1 MSTQKA
7 YNYSSSLTHFY
18 ANLPAKPYC
27 ADDLA
32 NGLSIRPIKTAI
44 TRSHIQP
51 NDPHNLKWLVFDV
64 DLGAE
69 SAHRWADKDTAE
81 PNLVVQNPA
90 NLNCHY
96 LYNLSTPVWT
106 QGTGKAAPAA
116 YLSAIRSSMT
126 DQLGADSRYS
136 GLICKNPLHS
146 AWRTSELHSRT
157 HSLHYLAKYLDL
169 SASSSIERARARAE
183 QRFNNESVNGRN
195 DSLFT
200 SLRYFA
206 YERAAQYFDLISVLG
221 RDKTYIM
228 WSNAVNSEAARINSE
243 FDSALSLN
251 ELRSTAKSVC
261 GWVWS
266 NYRSS
271 DKVSR
276 GKMGFGE
283 TRHDFN
289 FTVDKLS
296 DDERRRR
303 QSLSA
308 ELTHKHRKQNTELK
322 IKQAIER
329 LMASGDK
336 LTNTSIAKQAGINR
350 QTMIKN
356 YSDFIAKNT

>member
-7 YNYSSSLTHFY
+7 YDLSSSLTHFY
-18 ANLPAKPYC
+18 ANLPPKPYC

-32 NGLSIRPIKTAI
+32 SGLSIRPIKTAI

-51 NDPHNLKWLVFDV
+51 NDPHNIRWLVFDV

-69 SAHRWADKDTAE
+69 SAHRWSDRDTAE
-81 PNLVVQNPA
+81 PNLIVQNPV

-96 LYNLSTPVWT
+96 LYNLNRPVWVN
-106 QGTGKAAPAA
+106 GTGKAAPAA
-116 YLSAIRSSMT
+116 YLQSIKSTMT

-136 GLICKNPLHS
+136 GLICKNPLHT

-157 HSLHYLAKYLDL
+157 HSLSDLAKYLDL
-169 SASSSIERARARAE
+169 SATSGIERARARAE
-183 QRFNNESVNGRN
+183 QRFNDESINGRN
-195 DSLFT
+195 DHLFT

-206 YERAAQYFDLISVLG
+206 YEQAAQYFDLISVLG
-221 RDKTYIM
+221 KDKTYGM
-228 WSNAVNSEAARINSE
+228 WSNAINAEAARINSE
-243 FDSALSLN
+243 FTNSLGLN
-251 ELRSTAKSVC
+251 EVRTTAKSVY
-261 GWVWS
+261 GWVWD

-289 FTVDKLS
+289 FTIDKLS
-296 DDERRRR
+296 DDERKRR

-308 ELTHKHRKQNTELK
+308 ELTNKQRKQSTELK

-329 LMASGDK
+329 LEVNGEKVTKASVSK
-336 LTNTSIAKQAGINR
+336 LTGLDRINIGR
-350 QTMIKN
+350 N
-356 YSDFIAKNT
+356 YAHLFM